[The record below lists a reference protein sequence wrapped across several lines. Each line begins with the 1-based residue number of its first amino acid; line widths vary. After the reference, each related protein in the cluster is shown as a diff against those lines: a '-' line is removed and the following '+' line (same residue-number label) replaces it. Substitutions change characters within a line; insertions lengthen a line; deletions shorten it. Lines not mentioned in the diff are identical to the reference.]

1 MRICPFRPIGLSRR
15 EPVVERC
22 PARQLVEYPL
32 TLVGDRF
39 WKSKQRRL
47 APRSAR
53 GLIAARPGRP
63 RLRADDFAFFDQFAK
78 VIADLGNSPA
88 EQLGDPARGRPPPVV
103 PLRPGRQRRI
113 AFDHRRGE
121 SLTDSAAK
129 CGRPNEHRPILP
141 GSLDGD
147 LGTSIPVTNNCDVE
161 ELGGRGLRL
170 GRLQRLAV
178 PAAAVRDRWLR
189 PLRGQR
195 ELACDRLRLLP
206 GATTRPPLYR
216 EGLISESPHPVP
228 PETALTI
235 RHCGIVHGAFMEP
248 SGRNRWQ
255 PLAKGRAPKTAQIGR
270 FATGGNPR
278 QRIRSAW

>member
-121 SLTDSAAK
+121 SLADSAAK

-161 ELGGRGLRL
+161 ELGGEALGLDGCSAWPCRPPPFVIAGFAL
-170 GRLQRLAV
+170 YEGSESWRATAYDCCRA
-178 PAAAVRDRWLR
+178 R
-189 PLRGQR
+189 PL
-195 ELACDRLRLLP
+195 D
-206 GATTRPPLYR
+206 PLST
-216 EGLISESPHPVP
+216 EKGSS
-228 PETALTI
+228 
-235 RHCGIVHGAFMEP
+235 
-248 SGRNRWQ
+248 RNRLTLFRPK
-255 PLAKGRAPKTAQIGR
+255 PL
-270 FATGGNPR
+270 
-278 QRIRSAW
+278 